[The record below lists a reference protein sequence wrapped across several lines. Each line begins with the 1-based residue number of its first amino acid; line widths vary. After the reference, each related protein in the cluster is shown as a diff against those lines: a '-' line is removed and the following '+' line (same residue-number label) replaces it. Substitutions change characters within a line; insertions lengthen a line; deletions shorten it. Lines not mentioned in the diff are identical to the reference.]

1 MGLFGNDHEQDKRLD
16 AIEEWLL
23 GLTKV
28 VQQHKLD
35 TTELKLELM
44 KLKAQ
49 VGEKLS
55 GDDFDP
61 AIMSLSEGLAE
72 ARVLAQQASEAA
84 EEGWMKLQQ
93 AALDKIDEINE
104 KLDEVS

>member
-1 MGLFGNDHEQDKRLD
+1 MGFFGNDHEQDKRLD
-16 AIEEWLL
+16 AIEEWLM

-35 TTELKLELM
+35 TTELKIELM

-49 VGEKLS
+49 VGEKL
-55 GDDFDP
+55 DEQDFDP
-61 AIMSLSEGLAE
+61 AIMKLSDGLAE

-84 EEGWMKLQQ
+84 EEGWLKLQE
-93 AALDKIDEINE
+93 AALDKIDELNE
-104 KLDEVS
+104 KLDEAT